1 MQAPSLRRCT
11 CFEWLWSR
19 LSLYVACYDSGHQ
32 VTSDHGR
39 KAVTSAKCQKT
50 IQYVLT
56 SNQKHQ
62 KQAQWMKQAKK
73 INTFFWDFYRQDS
86 WGLQMTPGLVS
97 WLNWIRSG
105 AGTNATEGGRSE
117 GIFDSVW
124 KQVFSYFLRRKA
136 RLWLSP
142 AKSIIFFRR
151 WIGFM
156 CLKQNSRIF
165 SCLDFHCQSTLVP
178 HCVLL
183 SSLCLQEL
191 LLPVSPTRVVQAHHC
206 RAICSE
212 RFERQS
218 TSFFYATR
226 KHLLVLMIVVLAV
239 WCIQDFSTLW
249 ENIWRQPL

>member
-50 IQYVLT
+50 IQYFLT
-56 SNQKHQ
+56 SNQTHQ

-105 AGTNATEGGRSE
+105 AGTHATEGGRSE

-124 KQVFSYFLRRKA
+124 KQVFSYFLHRKA
-136 RLWLSP
+136 S
-142 AKSIIFFRR
+142 AKSIFFQKVD
-151 WIGFM
+151 W
-156 CLKQNSRIF
+156 
-165 SCLDFHCQSTLVP
+165 FHAFKAEQRHRQSTLVP

-191 LLPVSPTRVVQAHHC
+191 LLPVSPTRVVQAHHS
-206 RAICSE
+206 RATCSE

-218 TSFFYATR
+218 TSFFCATR

-239 WCIQDFSTLW
+239 WCIQDFSTW
-249 ENIWRQPL
+249 QENIWQQPLR

>member
-1 MQAPSLRRCT
+1 
-11 CFEWLWSR
+11 
-19 LSLYVACYDSGHQ
+19 
-32 VTSDHGR
+32 
-39 KAVTSAKCQKT
+39 
-50 IQYVLT
+50 
-56 SNQKHQ
+56 
-62 KQAQWMKQAKK
+62 
-73 INTFFWDFYRQDS
+73 
-86 WGLQMTPGLVS
+86 MTPGLVS

-136 RLWLSP
+136 RLWLSS

-156 CLKQNSRIF
+156 WLKQNSRIF

-191 LLPVSPTRVVQAHHC
+191 LLPVSPTRVVQAHHS
-206 RAICSE
+206 RATCSE
-212 RFERQS
+212 RFERQRMLGTLS
-218 TSFFYATR
+218 EHFITVLVPWFVWMYDSRFGD
-226 KHLLVLMIVVLAV
+226 KNIHLPAIS
-239 WCIQDFSTLW
+239 CQTGYQHFD
-249 ENIWRQPL
+249 PLL